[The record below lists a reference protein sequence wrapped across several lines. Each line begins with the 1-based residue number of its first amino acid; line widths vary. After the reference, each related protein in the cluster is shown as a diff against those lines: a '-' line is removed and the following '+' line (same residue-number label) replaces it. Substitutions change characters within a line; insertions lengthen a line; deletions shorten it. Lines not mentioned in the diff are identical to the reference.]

1 MPDNPFIGTWRLIS
15 FVSERENGEITYP
28 YGEDA
33 SGYIT
38 YGADGYMSVALMSA
52 NRPHFTSD
60 RSRAGKTED
69 KAASFDGYISYA
81 GPYTVGEDAITH
93 HVEVAWFP
101 NMVGQREGLQ
111 TRRQPCHPV
120 SSSSDCRWG
129 CHHPAPCLGKGVAIS
144 CQAARTPACSGPGVR
159 NAGAIDGH
167 TLGQRSS

>member
-1 MPDNPFIGTWRLIS
+1 MAKSHIHTVKN
-15 FVSERENGEITYP
+15 
-28 YGEDA
+28 A

-101 NMVGQREGLQ
+101 NMVGKDNVRAYKLDGNRVTLSV
-111 TRRQPCHPV
+111 PPV
-120 SSSSDCRWG
+120 T
-129 CHHPAPCLGKGVAIS
+129 V
-144 CQAARTPACSGPGVR
+144 
-159 NAGAIDGH
+159 DGDVITQH
-167 TLGQRSS
+167 LVWEKV